1 MERFKKIA
9 NRILFPHLALV
20 IISVPVTVVLLIHTF
35 LYEEETSLLA
45 YASYLISAYSLVI
58 VCARLIKMPK
68 AGFRNA
74 LHRNQYIHRYL
85 TDVPF
90 KTHVSLYLSLGLNL
104 LFAAMNLFFGAYY
117 GSVWYGTLAVYY
129 ILLAVMRFL
138 LLRHVDWKK
147 IGKKPALELRQYRLC
162 GVILMPMTI
171 ALLGVVALVVLDN
184 EGFNYAGYLI
194 YVVAIYAFYN
204 VVSAARDLIVYNR
217 YKSPVMSAAKAIKL
231 AAALTSMLSLET
243 AMLAQFGGESSQLF
257 RQLMTGLTG
266 SGVCLIV
273 LVTAGVMIV
282 KSTRELKKLRSS
294 ETEAREEF

>member
-129 ILLAVMRFL
+129 ILLAIMRFL

-204 VVSAARDLIVYNR
+204 VVSAARDLVVYNR
-217 YKSPVMSAAKAIKL
+217 YKSPVMSASKAIKL

-294 ETEAREEF
+294 ETKAREEF

>member
-20 IISVPVTVVLLIHTF
+20 IVSVPVTVVLLIHTF

-273 LVTAGVMIV
+273 LVMAGVMIV

>member
-294 ETEAREEF
+294 ETKAREEF

>member
-20 IISVPVTVVLLIHTF
+20 IVSVPVTVVLLIHTF